1 MTDLPNTTPIID
13 ADNQLHV
20 LNEHSN
26 KLPNAFDLSADTT
39 DSEHMSER
47 KADVIPAVDVD
58 LMGRHLIE
66 ASAGTGKTWTL
77 TGIVLRL
84 LIEARR
90 APEQIIATTFTRAAA
105 AEMRQRIH
113 DRLVDFYQLLQ
124 WVNSLSTDLNNKDAL
139 YPTVLQVMPDT
150 GKPANIDKQSDSVMG
165 TDADTGIEAGAD
177 DINQD
182 LAYEHNSDEQNQKTA
197 ARKCSQAKTARE
209 EWLIDQAKY
218 ARLEGIMQD
227 PINLHLV
234 GYLLDHVYSY
244 PMAEAIRRTALV
256 LTTLDKLF
264 VGTLDSLAQKWLTE
278 YSSETGHQQGM
289 GIIEDSSIEQVTN
302 SIVHDELRQF
312 QSRLYSEQPKLYA
325 LMDQQGRLT
334 AANDHKKYVTRSLN
348 FISAPIDAVVV
359 SDFSF
364 EGYERLISEIIKHSA
379 ELDAFFESDGEYYE
393 VPKGQL
399 QNNRDSWPKIIQA
412 LEDCGPAA
420 YKFISDKNNK
430 TGKLIEAFQK
440 TDDIGKQFYKPKDG
454 ERVNLI
460 FNELPVVRDFK
471 RYVEQSNKL
480 DEYIITVLAN
490 LNRHIVLA
498 VRNRLPVILE
508 ERGETTFSL
517 QMVRLN
523 QALTGRQG
531 EKLARYIRHHY
542 PVALIDES
550 QDINGEQAIM
560 IESIYLPKNKS
571 KLSDSDKQ
579 STTRKANHEFLL
591 LVGDPKQAIYGF
603 RGGDVAN
610 YNYMKAQ
617 FDKSTLWTLDI
628 NRRSNASLID
638 ALNCWFGMPTQTT
651 ADNKLS
657 QLGTGIYY
665 QHIKAAKP
673 ENQLSWSNEPDAH
686 SSTLV
691 TDVLSAQPVSVL
703 HLPYDRDKELEYDEF
718 EITARHIATVL
729 NSGQTLKNTPIKPS
743 DIGVLART
751 KKDLK
756 RVEDELVKLNVP
768 TLTTSDV
775 SIFETIMAEDVAA
788 LLSAMLYPYRHD
800 MINRVLT
807 SHLYGLSIKD
817 IKVMMTDH
825 ESGMTDDHNPNG
837 TNAAAVNSK
846 KSYQDFITYLKEGAQ
861 RWQHFGIL
869 SALHYLLDK
878 NPVQPQGVWQALAA
892 HPEGDRHIMDLRHI
906 MDVLAQYG
914 TDMGE
919 HELLAWFRQHIDAS
933 PNSDWAKQYPLPT
946 ESGVQ
951 LMTIHKSKGLEF
963 PIVYVLGMG
972 DASRKSGTNETYGLY
987 LYNAQQSPSALIN
1000 SVLVNQSTADQSS
1013 ESESLS
1019 SQAIGNQRR
1028 FSPVQGSA
1036 TVDDYYTDIETR
1048 EDFDEMRRLGY
1059 VAFTRAS
1066 EQLYVVLRDPKDT
1079 KGFDFKPV
1087 FYWFDTLKGKSP
1099 TFDLPDR
1106 LKGTIGMIRA
1116 HNVHALY
1123 DNTGANNNDSDSS
1136 DANAVGSMSHVTFA
1150 TNLSNLH
1157 APATEM
1163 IEYMAFS
1170 DVMKTNYFY
1179 GWAKTSFTALARQL
1193 DESTQA
1199 MAVVDERIDD
1209 AIDID
1214 MTDVSAVNISS
1225 THSNEWSE
1233 SVTELS
1239 LKPEDDIR
1247 FAFVK
1252 GANTGTFLHEIFEK
1266 IDFSNKSQWPQVID
1280 RAISSY
1286 QLPLVYSSVE
1296 QQSRV
1301 LQAKNKADS
1310 RPFNPD
1316 SIDATKHEALI
1327 DWIEEVLQVPL
1338 LASNQPLNAIDIE
1351 QRFAELEFNMGLSET
1366 FRAQDINRLFQQYLP
1381 DDVDKHISLVPQTKA
1396 HLYRYLRGEIDLVYE
1411 HAGKYYVVDYKSN
1424 FLGNSLSDY
1433 SENTLKQAMS
1443 KAGYWL
1449 QAAIYQVALHRFLA
1463 IRIDDYTGNEH
1474 KYLGAVEYMFLRGT
1488 YVSNYQSTDILA
1500 DSTEANDS
1508 GSSSNGQHNRYGL
1521 VTWDIPIDFIKAL
1534 DALFGLPN

>member
-1 MTDLPNTTPIID
+1 MTDFTDPTSNIDSSTQPN
-13 ADNQLHV
+13 L
-20 LNEHSN
+20 
-26 KLPNAFDLSADTT
+26 FDEYSDELTLSA
-39 DSEHMSER
+39 MPER

-58 LMGRHLIE
+58 LTGKHLIE

-124 WVNSLSTDLNNKDAL
+124 WVNSLSADTSNKESL
-139 YPTVLQVMPDT
+139 YPNILQVMPEGNKDAKA
-150 GKPANIDKQSDSVMG
+150 GSNSDVDANVE
-165 TDADTGIEAGAD
+165 TGID
-177 DINQD
+177 DLNQD
-182 LAYEHNSDEQNQKTA
+182 LAADKQAAAEQ
-197 ARKCSQAKTARE
+197 RKQAKKDRE
-209 EWLIDQAKY
+209 DWLVNQAKY
-218 ARLEGIMQD
+218 VRLDGIMQD

-289 GIIEDSSIEQVTN
+289 GIIEDSSIEQVTD
-302 SIVHDELRQF
+302 SIIHDELRQF
-312 QSRLYSEQPKLYA
+312 QSRLYYEQPKLYA
-325 LMDQQGRLT
+325 LMDQQGKLT
-334 AANDHKKYVTRSLN
+334 AVGDHKKYVTRSLN
-348 FISAPIDAVVV
+348 FISAPIDEILA

-364 EGYERLISEIIKHSA
+364 DGYERLIHNIIERSD
-379 ELDAFFESDGEYYE
+379 ELDIFFRPEGEYYE

-399 QNNRDSWPKIIQA
+399 FNNRDTWPKIIETLQ
-412 LEDCGPAA
+412 DFGSAA
-420 YKFISDKNNK
+420 YKFVSDKKKK
-430 TGKLIEAFQK
+430 TSKLIEAFQK
-440 TDDIGKQFYKPKDG
+440 TDNIGNQFRVPQDG
-454 ERVNLI
+454 KRINLI
-460 FNELPVVRDFK
+460 FNELQVVRDFK
-471 RYVEQSNKL
+471 RYIEQSKKL

-531 EKLARYIRHHY
+531 DKLARYIRHHY

-560 IESIYLPKNKS
+560 IESIYLPKNKR
-571 KLSDSDKQ
+571 KQSDSDKQ
-579 STTRKANHEFLL
+579 ATTKKANHEFLL

-628 NRRSNASLID
+628 NRRSNAGVIN
-638 ALNCWFGMPTQTT
+638 ALNCWFGMADAAT
-651 ADNKLS
+651 AENKLS
-657 QLGTGIYY
+657 QLGTGIHY

-673 ENQLSWSNEPDAH
+673 EYELSWFNASNSLDDV
-686 SSTLV
+686 LV
-691 TDVLSAQPVSVL
+691 TEVLSAQPVSLL
-703 HLPYDRDKELEYDEF
+703 HLPYDKDKEFDYDEH
-718 EITARHIATVL
+718 EITARHIATLL
-729 NSGQTLKNTPIKPS
+729 NSGQTLKGKPIQPS
-743 DIGVLART
+743 DIGVLARA

-817 IKVMMTDH
+817 IKAMMTDH
-825 ESGMTDDHNPNG
+825 ESGITEGSNTPSAHSNNSNSKDFSTNEATD
-837 TNAAAVNSK
+837 TK

-878 NPVQPQGVWQALAA
+878 SPVQPQGVWQALAA
-892 HPEGDRHIMDLRHI
+892 HPEGDRHIMDLRHV
-906 MDVLAQYG
+906 MDILAQYG
-914 TDMGE
+914 LGMGE
-919 HELLAWFRQHIDAS
+919 YELLAWFRQQIDAA

-963 PIVYVLGMG
+963 PIVYVLGMD
-972 DASRKSGTNETYGLY
+972 DASRKSGNKEDYGLY
-987 LYNAQQSPSALIN
+987 LYNAQQAPSALVQQ
-1000 SVLVNQSTADQSS
+1000 STDNQST
-1013 ESESLS
+1013 
-1019 SQAIGNQRR
+1019 GNQRR
-1028 FSPVQGSA
+1028 FSPLQGSA
-1036 TVDDYYTDIETR
+1036 TVEGYYTDIETQ
-1048 EDFDEMRRLGY
+1048 EGFDELRRLGY

-1066 EQLYVVLRDPKDT
+1066 EQLYVVLKEAYRNNDCDLR
-1079 KGFDFKPV
+1079 PV
-1087 FYWFDTLKGKSP
+1087 CHWFASEDAK
-1099 TFDLPDR
+1099 FELPDR
-1106 LKGTIGMIRA
+1106 LKGTIGMLRG
-1116 HNVHALY
+1116 HKVNEFY
-1123 DNTGANNNDSDSS
+1123 DNSYASNDANSAGINDSLQLAITKS
-1136 DANAVGSMSHVTFA
+1136 NAHKPT
-1150 TNLSNLH
+1150 
-1157 APATEM
+1157 TEA
-1163 IEYMAFS
+1163 IEYAPFAE
-1170 DVMKTNYFY
+1170 VMKTNYFY

-1199 MAVVDERIDD
+1199 MAIVDERIDD

-1214 MTDVSAVNISS
+1214 MTESSVSNISLLNNDES
-1225 THSNEWSE
+1225 SE
-1233 SVTELS
+1233 QNSEFSPKL
-1239 LKPEDDIR
+1239 EDDIR
-1247 FAFVK
+1247 FTFVK
-1252 GANTGTFLHEIFEK
+1252 GANAGTFLHEIFEQ
-1266 IDFSNKSQWPQVID
+1266 IDFTNKAQWHQVID

-1286 QLPLVYSSVE
+1286 QLPLIYSSAE
-1296 QQSRV
+1296 QQSRRSQGKKQRNSDGFD
-1301 LQAKNKADS
+1301 LE
-1310 RPFNPD
+1310 
-1316 SIDATKHEALI
+1316 SIDTTKHEALVN
-1327 DWIEEVLQVPL
+1327 WIEEVLHAPL
-1338 LASNQPLNAIDIE
+1338 LASNQPLIALDKGK
-1351 QRFAELEFNMGLSET
+1351 RFAELEFNMGLSEN
-1366 FRAQDINRLFQQYLP
+1366 FKAQDISQLFQQYLP
-1381 DDVDKHISLVPQTKA
+1381 DEIDKHVTLVPQNKA

-1433 SENTLKQAMS
+1433 NKDTLKKAMS

-1463 IRIDDYTGNEH
+1463 MRISDYTGNED
-1474 KYLGAVEYMFLRGT
+1474 KYLGAVEYVFLRGVYDPNAQAAT
-1488 YVSNYQSTDILA
+1488 MPTSQDRAQSNH
-1500 DSTEANDS
+1500 DSL
-1508 GSSSNGQHNRYGL
+1508 SSNSCYGL
-1521 VTWDIPIDFIKAL
+1521 VTWDIPIDFIKGL
-1534 DALFGLPN
+1534 DALFGLPD

>member
-1 MTDLPNTTPIID
+1 MTDFIEPANTIDSSTQPN
-13 ADNQLHV
+13 L
-20 LNEHSN
+20 
-26 KLPNAFDLSADTT
+26 FDEYSDELTLSAVP
-39 DSEHMSER
+39 ER
-47 KADVIPAVDVD
+47 KNDVIPAVDVD
-58 LMGRHLIE
+58 LTGKHLIE

-124 WVNSLSTDLNNKDAL
+124 WVNSLSADTSNKESL
-139 YPTVLQVMPDT
+139 YPNILQVMPESNKDAQV
-150 GKPANIDKQSDSVMG
+150 GSNSDVDANVE
-165 TDADTGIEAGAD
+165 TGID
-177 DINQD
+177 DLNQD
-182 LAYEHNSDEQNQKTA
+182 LAADKQVA
-197 ARKCSQAKTARE
+197 AEKRQQATKDRE
-209 EWLIDQAKY
+209 DWLVNQAKY
-218 ARLEGIMQD
+218 VRLDGIMQD

-289 GIIEDSSIEQVTN
+289 GIIEDSSIEQVTD

-312 QSRLYSEQPKLYA
+312 QSRLYYEQPKLYA
-325 LMDQQGRLT
+325 LMDQQGKLS
-334 AANDHKKYVTRSLN
+334 AVGDHKKYVTRSLN
-348 FISAPIDAVVV
+348 FISAPIDDIRIEK
-359 SDFSF
+359 SFDFDA
-364 EGYERLISEIIKHSA
+364 YEKLINEFSQLDLADIQPYLNPDYRKSQGFNGRSNLFKQFDAIIEVHQKISQYQLTFNSYLNESENKILTSLQDSRYPDEDGKIKHFNKNKEKEHQTLF
-379 ELDAFFESDGEYYE
+379 ELETISKLMAILDM
-393 VPKGQL
+393 L
-399 QNNRDSWPKIIQA
+399 DSLNQHI
-412 LEDCGPAA
+412 L
-420 YKFISDKNNK
+420 
-430 TGKLIEAFQK
+430 L
-440 TDDIGKQFYKPKDG
+440 
-454 ERVNLI
+454 
-460 FNELPVVRDFK
+460 
-471 RYVEQSNKL
+471 
-480 DEYIITVLAN
+480 VLAN

-531 EKLARYIRHHY
+531 DKLARYIRHHY

-560 IESIYLPKNKS
+560 IESIYLPKNKR
-571 KLSDSDKQ
+571 KQSDNDKQ
-579 STTRKANHEFLL
+579 STTKKANHEFLL

-617 FDKSTLWTLDI
+617 FDKSALWTLDI
-628 NRRSNASLID
+628 NRRSNAGVIN
-638 ALNCWFGMPTQTT
+638 ALNCWFGMANATT
-651 ADNKLS
+651 TENKLS
-657 QLGTGIYY
+657 QLGAGIHY

-673 ENQLSWSNEPDAH
+673 EYELSWFNASDRLDDV
-686 SSTLV
+686 LV
-691 TDVLSAQPVSVL
+691 TEVLSAQPVSLL
-703 HLPYDRDKELEYDEF
+703 HLPYDKDKEFDYDEH
-718 EITARHIATVL
+718 EITARHIATLL
-729 NSGQTLKNTPIKPS
+729 NSGQTLKGKPIQPS
-743 DIGVLART
+743 DIGVLARA

-807 SHLYGLSIKD
+807 SHLYGLSIKN
-817 IKVMMTDH
+817 IKAMMTDH
-825 ESGMTDDHNPNG
+825 ESGITEGSSTTSFHANHSNSKDFSANEATD
-837 TNAAAVNSK
+837 TK

-878 NPVQPQGVWQALAA
+878 SPVQPQGVWQALAA
-892 HPEGDRHIMDLRHI
+892 HPEGDRHIMDLRHV
-906 MDVLAQYG
+906 MDILAQYG
-914 TDMGE
+914 LGMGE
-919 HELLAWFRQHIDAS
+919 HELLAWFRQHIDAAPS
-933 PNSDWAKQYPLPT
+933 SDWAKQYPLPT

-972 DASRKSGTNETYGLY
+972 DASRKSGNKEDYGLY
-987 LYNAQQSPSALIN
+987 LYNAQQAPSALVRQSIEVQQ
-1000 SVLVNQSTADQSS
+1000 SLDSQST
-1013 ESESLS
+1013 
-1019 SQAIGNQRR
+1019 GNQRR
-1028 FSPVQGSA
+1028 FSPLQGSA
-1036 TVDDYYTDIETR
+1036 TDEGYYTDIETQ
-1048 EDFDEMRRLGY
+1048 EGFDEIRRLGY

-1066 EQLYVVLRDPKDT
+1066 EQLYVVLRDPSNKT
-1079 KGFDFKPV
+1079 GFELKPV
-1087 FYWFDTLKGKSP
+1087 FYWFESP
-1099 TFDLPDR
+1099 EAKFELPDR
-1106 LKGTIGMIRA
+1106 LKGIVGMLRG
-1116 HNVHALY
+1116 HKVNEFY
-1123 DNTGANNNDSDSS
+1123 DNNYASN
-1136 DANAVGSMSHVTFA
+1136 DANSAGVNDNVQLVA
-1150 TNLSNLH
+1150 TKSNTH
-1157 APATEM
+1157 KPTTES
-1163 IEYMAFS
+1163 IEYAPFAE
-1170 DVMKTNYFY
+1170 VMKTNYFY

-1199 MAVVDERIDD
+1199 MAIVDERIDD

-1214 MTDVSAVNISS
+1214 MTESTVSDISLLNNDEFREQNS
-1225 THSNEWSE
+1225 
-1233 SVTELS
+1233 ELS
-1239 LKPEDDIR
+1239 LKSEDDIR
-1247 FAFVK
+1247 FTFVK
-1252 GANTGTFLHEIFEK
+1252 GANAGTFLHEIFEK
-1266 IDFSNKSQWPQVID
+1266 IDFNNKSQWSQVID

-1286 QLPLVYSSVE
+1286 QLPLIYSSAE
-1296 QQSRV
+1296 QQSRRSQGRKKGINGV
-1301 LQAKNKADS
+1301 ID
-1310 RPFNPD
+1310 FD
-1316 SIDATKHEALI
+1316 SIDTTKHEALI
-1327 DWIEEVLQVPL
+1327 NWIEEVLHAPL
-1338 LASNQPLNAIDIE
+1338 LSSNQPLITLNKGK
-1351 QRFAELEFNMGLSET
+1351 RFAELEFNMGLSER
-1366 FRAQDINRLFQQYLP
+1366 FRAQDISKLFQQYLP
-1381 DDVDKHISLVPQTKA
+1381 DETDKHVILVPQNKA

-1433 SENTLKQAMS
+1433 NESTLKQAMS

-1463 IRIDDYTGNEH
+1463 MRISDYTGNED
-1474 KYLGAVEYMFLRGT
+1474 KYLGAVEYVFLRGVYDPNAQAST
-1488 YVSNYQSTDILA
+1488 TVSQGA
-1500 DSTEANDS
+1500 DTP
-1508 GSSSNGQHNRYGL
+1508 SSSIKNHGCYGL
-1521 VTWDIPIDFIKAL
+1521 VTWDIPIDFIKGL
-1534 DALFGLPN
+1534 DALFGTPD

>member
-1 MTDLPNTTPIID
+1 MTDLTNPTNIIELST
-13 ADNQLHV
+13 QPHL
-20 LNEHSN
+20 
-26 KLPNAFDLSADTT
+26 FDEYSDEPHP
-39 DSEHMSER
+39 DPMSER
-47 KADVIPAVDVD
+47 QADVIPAVDVD
-58 LMGRHLIE
+58 LAGKHLIE

-124 WVNSLSTDLNNKDAL
+124 WVNSLSADISNKEAL
-139 YPTVLQVMPDT
+139 YPNILQVMPESD
-150 GKPANIDKQSDSVMG
+150 KDKQEGKKSS
-165 TDADTGIEAGAD
+165 TDLNTEIGAD
-177 DINQD
+177 ELNQD
-182 LAYEHNSDEQNQKTA
+182 LASDKQA
-197 ARKCSQAKTARE
+197 AATKRVQAKKDRE
-209 EWLIDQAKY
+209 DWLVAQAKY
-218 ARLEGIMQD
+218 VRLDGIMQD

-244 PMAEAIRRTALV
+244 PMTEAIRRTALV

-264 VGTLDSLAQKWLTE
+264 VGTLDSLAQKWLKE

-289 GIIEDSSIEQVTN
+289 AIIEESSIEQVTD
-302 SIVHDELRQF
+302 SIIHDELRQF
-312 QSRLYSEQPKLYA
+312 QSRLHHEQPKLYA
-325 LMDQQGRLT
+325 LMDQQGKLT
-334 AANDHKKYVTRSLN
+334 AVSDHKKYVTRSLN
-348 FISAPIDAVVV
+348 FISAPIDEIVVN
-359 SDFSF
+359 DFSF
-364 EGYERLISEIIKHSA
+364 EGYERLINTIIERSD
-379 ELDAFFESDGEYYE
+379 ELDIFFKPDGEYYD

-412 LEDCGPAA
+412 LKDFGPVA
-420 YKFISDKNNK
+420 YKFISDAKTY
-430 TGKLIEAFQK
+430 TGKLIQAFQK
-440 TDDIGKQFYKPKDG
+440 TDDVGKQFYKPKDG

-460 FNELPVVRDFK
+460 FNELQVVRDFK
-471 RYVEQSNKL
+471 RYIEESKKL
-480 DEYIITVLAN
+480 DEYIVTVLAN

-498 VRNRLPVILE
+498 VRDRLPIILE

-550 QDINGEQAIM
+550 QDINGAQAIM
-560 IESIYLPKNKS
+560 IESIYLPKKKGKVADN
-571 KLSDSDKQ
+571 DKQ
-579 STTRKANHEFLL
+579 SATKKASHEFLL

-628 NRRSNASLID
+628 NRRSNAGVIN
-638 ALNCWFGMPTQTT
+638 ALNCWFGMADVTT
-651 ADNKLS
+651 GENELA
-657 QLGTGIYY
+657 QLGAGIYY

-673 ENQLSWSNEPDAH
+673 ENQLSWFNEPDAH
-686 SSTLV
+686 STTLV
-691 TDVLSAQPVSVL
+691 TEVLSAQPVSVL
-703 HLPYDRDKELEYDEF
+703 HLPYDKNKELEYDEH
-718 EITARHIATVL
+718 EITARHIATLL
-729 NSGQTLKNTPIKPS
+729 NSGQTLKGKPIQPS

-807 SHLYGLSIKD
+807 SHLYGLSIKN
-817 IKVMMTDH
+817 IKAMMTDH
-825 ESGMTDDHNPNG
+825 ESGITEGSSTPSAHSNNFNSKDPSVNEATDN
-837 TNAAAVNSK
+837 K

-878 NPVQPQGVWQALAA
+878 NPIQPQGVWQALAA
-892 HPEGDRHIMDLRHI
+892 RPEGDRHIMDLRHV
-906 MDVLAQYG
+906 MDILAQYG
-914 TDMGE
+914 LGMGE
-919 HELLAWFRQHIDAS
+919 HELLAWFRQNIDAA

-972 DASRKSGTNETYGLY
+972 DASRKSGNKEDYGLY
-987 LYNAQQSPSALIN
+987 LYNAEQAPSAL
-1000 SVLVNQSTADQSS
+1000 VRQSIDS
-1013 ESESLS
+1013 EST
-1019 SQAIGNQRR
+1019 GNQRR
-1028 FSPVQGSA
+1028 FSPIQGSA
-1036 TVDDYYTDIETR
+1036 TTEDYYTNIETQ
-1048 EDFDEMRRLGY
+1048 EDFDELRRLGY

-1066 EQLYVVLRDPKDT
+1066 EQLYVVLRDPNNKT
-1079 KGFDFKPV
+1079 GFELKPV
-1087 FYWFDTLKGKSP
+1087 FYWFESP
-1099 TFDLPDR
+1099 EAKFELPDR
-1106 LKGTIGMIRA
+1106 LKGTIGMLRG
-1116 HNVHALY
+1116 HKVNEFY
-1123 DNTGANNNDSDSS
+1123 DNNYVSNAAKSAGVNDNVQLAATEL
-1136 DANAVGSMSHVTFA
+1136 DAHK
-1150 TNLSNLH
+1150 
-1157 APATEM
+1157 PATET
-1163 IEYMAFS
+1163 IEYAPFAE
-1170 DVMKTNYFY
+1170 VMKTNYFY

-1199 MAVVDERIDD
+1199 MSIADERMDD

-1214 MTDVSAVNISS
+1214 MADTSVSVEPLLSS
-1225 THSNEWSE
+1225 NAF
-1233 SVTELS
+1233 
-1239 LKPEDDIR
+1239 LKEVDGLNLKSEDDIR
-1247 FAFVK
+1247 FTFVK
-1252 GANTGTFLHEIFEK
+1252 GANAGTFLHEIFEK
-1266 IDFSNKSQWPQVID
+1266 IDFSNKAQWSQVID
-1280 RAISSY
+1280 RAINSY
-1286 QLPLVYSSVE
+1286 QLPLVYSSAE
-1296 QQSRV
+1296 QQSRRS
-1301 LQAKNKADS
+1301 QAKKQEQGDDGS
-1310 RPFNPD
+1310 FNTGSLD
-1316 SIDATKHEALI
+1316 LASIDATKHEALI
-1327 DWIEEVLQVPL
+1327 NWIEEVLHAPL
-1338 LASNQPLNAIDIE
+1338 LASNQPLNSLNAG
-1351 QRFAELEFNMGLSET
+1351 QRFSELEFNMGLSEK
-1366 FRAQDINRLFQQYLP
+1366 FKVQDITKLFQQYLP
-1381 DDVDKHISLVPQTKA
+1381 NEMDKHVTLIPQNKA

-1433 SENTLKQAMS
+1433 NEDTLKQAMS

-1449 QAAIYQVALHRFLA
+1449 QAAIYQVALHRFLSM
-1463 IRIDDYTGNEH
+1463 RIHDYAGNED
-1474 KYLGAVEYMFLRGT
+1474 KYLGAVEYVFLRGV
-1488 YVSNYQSTDILA
+1488 YDPNSQAA
-1500 DSTEANDS
+1500 DDLSPDVKEADNSHSMHND
-1508 GSSSNGQHNRYGL
+1508 RYGL
-1521 VTWDIPIDFIKAL
+1521 VTWDIPIDFIKGL
-1534 DALFGLPN
+1534 DALFGMPD

>member
-1 MTDLPNTTPIID
+1 MTDLSDPTNTI
-13 ADNQLHV
+13 
-20 LNEHSN
+20 
-26 KLPNAFDLSADTT
+26 DLSTQPNLFDEYSDALP
-39 DSEHMSER
+39 SSAVSER
-47 KADVIPAVDVD
+47 ENDVIPAVDVD
-58 LMGRHLIE
+58 LTGKHLIE

-124 WVNSLSTDLNNKDAL
+124 WVNSLNADTGNKESL
-139 YPTVLQVMPDT
+139 YPNILQVMPEGNKDAQA
-150 GKPANIDKQSDSVMG
+150 GNDSDVDANIE
-165 TDADTGIEAGAD
+165 TGINEL
-177 DINQD
+177 NQD
-182 LAYEHNSDEQNQKTA
+182 LAADKQA
-197 ARKCSQAKTARE
+197 AAEKRKQAKKDRE
-209 EWLIDQAKY
+209 DWLVNQAKY
-218 ARLEGIMQD
+218 VRLDGIMQD

-289 GIIEDSSIEQVTN
+289 GIIEDSSIEQVTD
-302 SIVHDELRQF
+302 SIIHDELRQF
-312 QSRLYSEQPKLYA
+312 QSRLYYEQPKLYA
-325 LMDQQGRLT
+325 LMDQQGKLS
-334 AANDHKKYVTRSLN
+334 AVGDHKKYVTRSLN
-348 FISAPIDAVVV
+348 FISAPIDEVVA

-364 EGYERLISEIIKHSA
+364 DGYERLIHTIIERSD
-379 ELDAFFESDGEYYE
+379 ELDIFFHPDGEYYE
-393 VPKGQL
+393 VLKSQL
-399 QNNRDSWPKIIQA
+399 QNNRSYWPKITQA
-412 LEDCGPAA
+412 LEDFGLAA
-420 YKFISDKNNK
+420 YHYLCK
-430 TGKLIEAFQK
+430 GKYTERLVQAFQK
-440 TDDIGKQFYKPKDG
+440 TDNIGSQFYKKKDG

-460 FNELPVVRDFK
+460 FNELQVVCDFK
-471 RYVEQSNKL
+471 RYIEQSKKL
-480 DEYIITVLAN
+480 DEYIVTVLAN

-531 EKLARYIRHHY
+531 DKLARYIRHHY

-560 IESIYLPKNKS
+560 IESIYLPKNKR
-571 KLSDSDKQ
+571 KQSDSDKQ
-579 STTRKANHEFLL
+579 STTKKANHEFLL

-628 NRRSNASLID
+628 NRRSNAGVIN
-638 ALNCWFGMPTQTT
+638 ALNYWFGMADATT
-651 ADNKLS
+651 AENKLS
-657 QLGTGIYY
+657 QLGTGIHY

-673 ENQLSWSNEPDAH
+673 EYELSWFNALDRLDDV
-686 SSTLV
+686 LV
-691 TDVLSAQPVSVL
+691 TEVLSAQPVSLL
-703 HLPYDRDKELEYDEF
+703 HLPYDKDKEFDYDEH
-718 EITARHIATVL
+718 EITARHIATLL
-729 NSGQTLKNTPIKPS
+729 NSGQTLKGKPIQPS
-743 DIGVLART
+743 DIGVLARA

-807 SHLYGLSIKD
+807 SHLYGLSIKN
-817 IKVMMTDH
+817 IKAMMTDH
-825 ESGMTDDHNPNG
+825 ESGITEGSSKPSAHANSSNLKDFSTNEATD
-837 TNAAAVNSK
+837 TK

-878 NPVQPQGVWQALAA
+878 SPVQPQGVWQALAA
-892 HPEGDRHIMDLRHI
+892 HPEGDRHIMDLRHV
-906 MDVLAQYG
+906 MDILAQYG
-914 TDMGE
+914 LGMGE
-919 HELLAWFRQHIDAS
+919 YELLAWFRQQIDKA

-972 DASRKSGTNETYGLY
+972 DASRKSGNKEDYGLY
-987 LYNAQQSPSALIN
+987 LYNAQQAPSALVRQPID
-1000 SVLVNQSTADQSS
+1000 SQST
-1013 ESESLS
+1013 
-1019 SQAIGNQRR
+1019 GNQRR
-1028 FSPVQGSA
+1028 FSPLQGSA
-1036 TVDDYYTDIETR
+1036 TVEDYYTDIETQ
-1048 EDFDEMRRLGY
+1048 EGFDEIRRLGY

-1066 EQLYVVLRDPKDT
+1066 EQLYVVLRDPSNKT
-1079 KGFDFKPV
+1079 GFELKPV
-1087 FYWFDTLKGKSP
+1087 FYWFESSEAK
-1099 TFDLPDR
+1099 FELPDR
-1106 LKGTIGMIRA
+1106 LKGIVGMLRG
-1116 HNVHALY
+1116 HKVNEFY
-1123 DNTGANNNDSDSS
+1123 DNNYASNGASSAGINDKVHMAATKS
-1136 DANAVGSMSHVTFA
+1136 NAHKPT
-1150 TNLSNLH
+1150 
-1157 APATEM
+1157 TEA
-1163 IEYMAFS
+1163 IEYAPFAE
-1170 DVMKTNYFY
+1170 VMKTNYFY

-1199 MAVVDERIDD
+1199 MAIVDERIDD

-1214 MTDVSAVNISS
+1214 MTESSVSDLSS
-1225 THSNEWSE
+1225 LNSKE
-1233 SVTELS
+1233 SLEQDSELS
-1239 LKPEDDIR
+1239 LKSEEDIR
-1247 FAFVK
+1247 FTFVK
-1252 GANTGTFLHEIFEK
+1252 GANAGTFLHEIFEQ
-1266 IDFSNKSQWPQVID
+1266 IDFTNKAQWHQIID
-1280 RAISSY
+1280 RAINSY
-1286 QLPLVYSSVE
+1286 QLPLIYSSAE
-1296 QQSRV
+1296 QQSRRSQGRKKGINGV
-1301 LQAKNKADS
+1301 ID
-1310 RPFNPD
+1310 FD
-1316 SIDATKHEALI
+1316 SIDTTKHEALI
-1327 DWIEEVLQVPL
+1327 NWIEEVLHAPL
-1338 LASNQPLNAIDIE
+1338 LASNQPLIALDKGK
-1351 QRFAELEFNMGLSET
+1351 RFAELEFNMGLSEN
-1366 FRAQDINRLFQQYLP
+1366 FKAQDISQLFQRYLP
-1381 DDVDKHISLVPQTKA
+1381 DETDKHVTLVPQNKA

-1433 SENTLKQAMS
+1433 NEDTIKKAMS

-1463 IRIDDYTGNEH
+1463 MRISDYTGNED
-1474 KYLGAVEYMFLRGT
+1474 KYLGAVEYVFLRGVYDPNAQAAT
-1488 YVSNYQSTDILA
+1488 MPTSQDKVQSKQ
-1500 DSTEANDS
+1500 DSLSDKS
-1508 GSSSNGQHNRYGL
+1508 CYGL
-1521 VTWDIPIDFIKAL
+1521 VTWDIPIAFIKGL
-1534 DALFGLPN
+1534 DALFGLPD

>member
-1 MTDLPNTTPIID
+1 MTDLTDPTNIIELSTQPHLFDEYSD
-13 ADNQLHV
+13 AP
-20 LNEHSN
+20 HSD
-26 KLPNAFDLSADTT
+26 P
-39 DSEHMSER
+39 MSER

-58 LMGRHLIE
+58 LTGKHLIE

-124 WVNSLSTDLNNKDAL
+124 WVNGLSADTSNKEALYPNVLQMMPESDKDKQEGKKSSTDLN
-139 YPTVLQVMPDT
+139 TE
-150 GKPANIDKQSDSVMG
+150 I
-165 TDADTGIEAGAD
+165 GAD
-177 DINQD
+177 ELNQD
-182 LAYEHNSDEQNQKTA
+182 LATDKQA
-197 ARKCSQAKTARE
+197 AATKRVQAKKDRE
-209 EWLIDQAKY
+209 DWLVAQAKY
-218 ARLEGIMQD
+218 VRLDGIMQD

-244 PMAEAIRRTALV
+244 PMTEAIRRTALV

-264 VGTLDSLAQKWLTE
+264 VGTLDSLAQKWLKE

-289 GIIEDSSIEQVTN
+289 AIIEESSIEQVTD
-302 SIVHDELRQF
+302 SIIHDELRQF
-312 QSRLYSEQPKLYA
+312 QSRLYHEQPKLYA
-325 LMDQQGRLT
+325 LMDQQGKLT
-334 AANDHKKYVTRSLN
+334 AVSDHKKYVTRSLN
-348 FISAPIDAVVV
+348 FISAPIDEIVVN
-359 SDFSF
+359 DFSF
-364 EGYERLISEIIKHSA
+364 EGYERLINTIIGRSD
-379 ELDAFFESDGEYYE
+379 ELDIFFKPDGEYYD

-412 LEDCGPAA
+412 LKDFGPAA
-420 YKFISDKNNK
+420 YKFISDAKTY
-430 TGKLIEAFQK
+430 TGKLIQAFQK
-440 TDDIGKQFYKPKDG
+440 TDDVGKQFYKPKDG

-460 FNELPVVRDFK
+460 FNELQVVRDFK
-471 RYVEQSNKL
+471 RYIEESKKL
-480 DEYIITVLAN
+480 DEYIVTVLAN

-498 VRNRLPVILE
+498 VRDRLPIILE

-550 QDINGEQAIM
+550 QDINGAQAIM
-560 IESIYLPKNKS
+560 IESIYLPKKKGKVADN
-571 KLSDSDKQ
+571 DKQ
-579 STTRKANHEFLL
+579 SATKKASHEFLL

-628 NRRSNASLID
+628 NRRSNAGVIN
-638 ALNCWFGMPTQTT
+638 ALNCWFGMADVTT
-651 ADNKLS
+651 AENKLA
-657 QLGTGIYY
+657 QLGAGIYY

-673 ENQLSWSNEPDAH
+673 ENQLSWFNEPDAH
-686 SSTLV
+686 STTLV
-691 TDVLSAQPVSVL
+691 NEVLSAQPVSVL
-703 HLPYDRDKELEYDEF
+703 HLPYDKDKELEYDEH
-718 EITARHIATVL
+718 EITARHIATL
-729 NSGQTLKNTPIKPS
+729 LSSSQTLKGKPIQPS

-756 RVEDELVKLNVP
+756 QVEDELVKLNVP

-807 SHLYGLSIKD
+807 SHLYGLSIKN
-817 IKVMMTDH
+817 IKAMMTDH
-825 ESGMTDDHNPNG
+825 ESGVTDSSSTTSAHSHNSNSKD
-837 TNAAAVNSK
+837 TSVNEATDNK

-861 RWQHFGIL
+861 RWQYFGIL

-878 NPVQPQGVWQALAA
+878 NPIQPQGVWQALAA
-892 HPEGDRHIMDLRHI
+892 HPEGDRHIMDLRHV
-906 MDVLAQYG
+906 MDILAQYG
-914 TDMGE
+914 LGMGE
-919 HELLAWFRQHIDAS
+919 HELLAWFRQNIDAA

-972 DASRKSGTNETYGLY
+972 DASRKSGTNEKYGLY
-987 LYNAQQSPSALIN
+987 LYNADQAPSALVQQ
-1000 SVLVNQSTADQSS
+1000 SLDSQST
-1013 ESESLS
+1013 
-1019 SQAIGNQRR
+1019 GNQRR
-1028 FSPVQGSA
+1028 FSSLKGSA
-1036 TVDDYYTDIETR
+1036 TTEDYYTNIETR
-1048 EDFDEMRRLGY
+1048 EDFDELRRLGY

-1066 EQLYVVLRDPKDT
+1066 EQLYVVLRDPNNKT
-1079 KGFDFKPV
+1079 GFELKPV
-1087 FYWFDTLKGKSP
+1087 FYWFESP
-1099 TFDLPDR
+1099 EPKFELPDR
-1106 LKGTIGMIRA
+1106 LKGTIGMLRG
-1116 HNVHALY
+1116 HKVNEFY
-1123 DNTGANNNDSDSS
+1123 DNNYVSNAAKSAGVNDNVQLAATKL
-1136 DANAVGSMSHVTFA
+1136 DAHK
-1150 TNLSNLH
+1150 
-1157 APATEM
+1157 PATET
-1163 IEYMAFS
+1163 IEYAPFAE
-1170 DVMKTNYFY
+1170 VMKTNYFY

-1199 MAVVDERIDD
+1199 MAIVDERIDD

-1214 MTDVSAVNISS
+1214 MTESSVSDL
-1225 THSNEWSE
+1225 HSLNSKE
-1233 SVTELS
+1233 SLEQDSELS
-1239 LKPEDDIR
+1239 LKSEDDIR
-1247 FAFVK
+1247 FTFVK
-1252 GANTGTFLHEIFEK
+1252 GANAGTFLHEIFEK
-1266 IDFSNKSQWPQVID
+1266 IDFSNKAQWSQVID

-1286 QLPLVYSSVE
+1286 QLPLAYSSAE
-1296 QQSRV
+1296 QQSRRS
-1301 LQAKNKADS
+1301 QAKKQEQGDDGS
-1310 RPFNPD
+1310 FNTSSLD
-1316 SIDATKHEALI
+1316 LASIDATKHKALI
-1327 DWIEEVLQVPL
+1327 SWIEEVLHAPL
-1338 LASNQPLNAIDIE
+1338 LASNQALNSLNKG
-1351 QRFAELEFNMGLSET
+1351 QRFSELEFNMGLSEN
-1366 FRAQDINRLFQQYLP
+1366 FKAQDISKLFQQYLP
-1381 DDVDKHISLVPQTKA
+1381 NEVDKHVTLIPQNKA

-1433 SENTLKQAMS
+1433 NEDTLKQAMS

-1449 QAAIYQVALHRFLA
+1449 QAAIYQVALHRFLSM
-1463 IRIDDYTGNEH
+1463 RIPDYAGNED
-1474 KYLGAVEYMFLRGT
+1474 KYLGAVEYVFLRGV
-1488 YVSNYQSTDILA
+1488 YDPNSQIA
-1500 DSTEANDS
+1500 DDLSQDVKEADDSHSMHND
-1508 GSSSNGQHNRYGL
+1508 RYGL
-1521 VTWDIPIDFIKAL
+1521 VTWDIPIEFIKAL
-1534 DALFGLPN
+1534 DALFGMPN

>member
-1 MTDLPNTTPIID
+1 MTDFTDPINTIDSSTQPNLFDEYSDELP
-13 ADNQLHV
+13 
-20 LNEHSN
+20 S
-26 KLPNAFDLSADTT
+26 SAV
-39 DSEHMSER
+39 SER

-58 LMGRHLIE
+58 LTGKHLIE

-124 WVNSLSTDLNNKDAL
+124 WVNSLSADTGNKERL
-139 YPTVLQVMPDT
+139 YPNILQVMPEGNKD
-150 GKPANIDKQSDSVMG
+150 AQADNNSI
-165 TDADTGIEAGAD
+165 TDANVETGIDEL
-177 DINQD
+177 NQD
-182 LAYEHNSDEQNQKTA
+182 LAADKQVAAEQ
-197 ARKCSQAKTARE
+197 RKQAKKDRE
-209 EWLIDQAKY
+209 NWLVNQAKY
-218 ARLEGIMQD
+218 VRLDGIMQD

-289 GIIEDSSIEQVTN
+289 GIIEDSSIEQVTD

-312 QSRLYSEQPKLYA
+312 QSRLYYEQPKLYA
-325 LMDQQGRLT
+325 LMDQQGKLS
-334 AANDHKKYVTRSLN
+334 AVGDHKKYVTRSLN
-348 FISAPIDAVVV
+348 FISAPIDEIRIEKGF
-359 SDFSF
+359 DFDA
-364 EGYERLISEIIKHSA
+364 YEKLINEFSQLDLADIQPYLNPDYRKSQGFNGRSNLFKQFDAIIEVHQKISEYQLTFNSYLNESENKIVTSLQDSRYPDEDGKIKNFNKNKEKEHQTLF
-379 ELDAFFESDGEYYE
+379 ELETISKLMAILDM
-393 VPKGQL
+393 L
-399 QNNRDSWPKIIQA
+399 DSLNQHI
-412 LEDCGPAA
+412 L
-420 YKFISDKNNK
+420 
-430 TGKLIEAFQK
+430 L
-440 TDDIGKQFYKPKDG
+440 
-454 ERVNLI
+454 
-460 FNELPVVRDFK
+460 
-471 RYVEQSNKL
+471 
-480 DEYIITVLAN
+480 VLAN
-490 LNRHIVLA
+490 LNRHIMLA
-498 VRNRLPVILE
+498 VRSRLPVILE

-517 QMVRLN
+517 QMLRLN

-531 EKLARYIRHHY
+531 DKLARYIRHHY

-560 IESIYLPKNKS
+560 IESIYLPKNKR
-571 KLSDSDKQ
+571 KQSDSDKQ
-579 STTRKANHEFLL
+579 STTKKANHEFLL

-628 NRRSNASLID
+628 NRRSNAGVIN
-638 ALNCWFGMPTQTT
+638 ALNCWFGM
-651 ADNKLS
+651 ADVITGENKLA
-657 QLGTGIYY
+657 QLGAGIYY

-673 ENQLSWSNEPDAH
+673 EYELSWFNEPDAH
-686 SSTLV
+686 STTLV
-691 TDVLSAQPVSVL
+691 NEVLSAQPVSVL
-703 HLPYDRDKELEYDEF
+703 HLPYDKDKELEYDEH
-718 EITARHIATVL
+718 EITARHIATL
-729 NSGQTLKNTPIKPS
+729 LSSGQTLKGKPIQPN

-807 SHLYGLSIKD
+807 SHLYGLSIKN
-817 IKVMMTDH
+817 IKAMMTDH
-825 ESGMTDDHNPNG
+825 ESGITEGSSTTSSHSNDSNSKDISVNEATDN
-837 TNAAAVNSK
+837 K

-878 NPVQPQGVWQALAA
+878 NPIQPQGVWQALAA
-892 HPEGDRHIMDLRHI
+892 HPEGDRHIMDLRHV
-906 MDVLAQYG
+906 MDILAQYG
-914 TDMGE
+914 LGMGE
-919 HELLAWFRQHIDAS
+919 HELLAWFRQNIDAA

-972 DASRKSGTNETYGLY
+972 DASRKSGTNEKYGLY
-987 LYNAQQSPSALIN
+987 LYNADQAP
-1000 SVLVNQSTADQSS
+1000 SVLVQQSLDSQST
-1013 ESESLS
+1013 
-1019 SQAIGNQRR
+1019 GNQRR
-1028 FSPVQGSA
+1028 FSPIQGSA
-1036 TVDDYYTDIETR
+1036 TTEDYYTDIETR

-1066 EQLYVVLRDPKDT
+1066 EQLYVVLRDPNDT
-1079 KGFDFKPV
+1079 RDMKRKPV
-1087 FYWFDTLKGKSP
+1087 FYWFESP
-1099 TFDLPDR
+1099 EAKFELPDR
-1106 LKGTIGMIRA
+1106 LKGTIGMLRGHKVNEFYDKNYA
-1116 HNVHALY
+1116 SNDAKSAGVNDNVQLA
-1123 DNTGANNNDSDSS
+1123 
-1136 DANAVGSMSHVTFA
+1136 A
-1150 TNLSNLH
+1150 TKLDVHKL
-1157 APATEM
+1157 ATET
-1163 IEYMAFS
+1163 IEYAPFAE
-1170 DVMKTNYFY
+1170 VMKTNYFY

-1199 MAVVDERIDD
+1199 MAIVDERIDD

-1214 MTDVSAVNISS
+1214 MAETSVSIEPLLNSDASLEKVNGL
-1225 THSNEWSE
+1225 N
-1233 SVTELS
+1233 
-1239 LKPEDDIR
+1239 LKSEDDIR
-1247 FAFVK
+1247 FTFVK
-1252 GANTGTFLHEIFEK
+1252 GANAGTFLHEIFEK
-1266 IDFSNKSQWPQVID
+1266 IDFSNKAQWSQVID

-1286 QLPLVYSSVE
+1286 QLPLAYSSAE
-1296 QQSRV
+1296 QQGRRS
-1301 LQAKNKADS
+1301 QAKKQEQGDDGS
-1310 RPFNPD
+1310 FNTSSLD
-1316 SIDATKHEALI
+1316 LASIDATKHEALI
-1327 DWIEEVLQVPL
+1327 NWIKEVLHAPL
-1338 LASNQPLNAIDIE
+1338 LASNQPLFSLNAG
-1351 QRFAELEFNMGLSET
+1351 QRFSELEFNMGLSEN
-1366 FRAQDINRLFQQYLP
+1366 FKAQDISKLFQQYLP
-1381 DDVDKHISLVPQTKA
+1381 NEMDKHVTLIPQNKA

-1424 FLGNSLSDY
+1424 FIGNSLSDY
-1433 SENTLKQAMS
+1433 NKDTLKQAMS

-1449 QAAIYQVALHRFLA
+1449 QAAIYQVALHRFLSM
-1463 IRIDDYTGNEH
+1463 RIHDYAGNED
-1474 KYLGAVEYMFLRGT
+1474 KYLGAVEYVFLRGV
-1488 YVSNYQSTDILA
+1488 YDPNSQIA
-1500 DSTEANDS
+1500 DDLSQDVKEADNSHSMHND
-1508 GSSSNGQHNRYGL
+1508 RYGL
-1521 VTWDIPIDFIKAL
+1521 VTWDIPIDFIKGL
-1534 DALFGLPN
+1534 DALFGMPD

>member
-1 MTDLPNTTPIID
+1 MTDFTDPTSTI
-13 ADNQLHV
+13 
-20 LNEHSN
+20 
-26 KLPNAFDLSADTT
+26 DLSTQPNLFDEYSDELPSSAVP
-39 DSEHMSER
+39 ER

-58 LMGRHLIE
+58 LIGKHLIE

-124 WVNSLSTDLNNKDAL
+124 WVNSLSADSSNKESL
-139 YPTVLQVMPDT
+139 YPNILQVMPEGNKDAQA
-150 GKPANIDKQSDSVMG
+150 GSNSDVDANVETDIDVL
-165 TDADTGIEAGAD
+165 
-177 DINQD
+177 NQD
-182 LAYEHNSDEQNQKTA
+182 LAADKQAAAEQ
-197 ARKCSQAKTARE
+197 RKQAKKDRE
-209 EWLIDQAKY
+209 DWLVNQAKY
-218 ARLEGIMQD
+218 VRLDGIMQD

-289 GIIEDSSIEQVTN
+289 GIIEDSSIEQVTD
-302 SIVHDELRQF
+302 SIIHDELRQF
-312 QSRLYSEQPKLYA
+312 QSRLYYEQPKLYA
-325 LMDQQGRLT
+325 LMDQQGKLT
-334 AANDHKKYVTRSLN
+334 AVGDHKKYVTRSLN
-348 FISAPIDAVVV
+348 FISAPIDEIRHEK
-359 SDFSF
+359 SFDFDT
-364 EGYERLISEIIKHSA
+364 Y
-379 ELDAFFESDGEYYE
+379 D
-393 VPKGQL
+393 
-399 QNNRDSWPKIIQA
+399 
-412 LEDCGPAA
+412 
-420 YKFISDKNNK
+420 
-430 TGKLIEAFQK
+430 KLINEFSQLDLA
-440 TDDIGKQFYKPKDG
+440 DIQPYLNPDYRKSQGFNGRSNLFKQFAAIIEVHQKISQYQ
-454 ERVNLI
+454 LS
-460 FNELPVVRDFK
+460 FNSYLNESENKILTSLQDARYPDENGKIKNFNKNKEKEHQTLFEL
-471 RYVEQSNKL
+471 ETISKL
-480 DEYIITVLAN
+480 MAILDMLDSLNQHILLVLAN

-531 EKLARYIRHHY
+531 DKLARYIRHHY

-560 IESIYLPKNKS
+560 IESIYLPKNKR
-571 KLSDSDKQ
+571 KQSDSDKQ
-579 STTRKANHEFLL
+579 STTKKANHEFLL

-610 YNYMKAQ
+610 YNYMKSQ
-617 FDKSTLWTLDI
+617 FDKSALWTLDI
-628 NRRSNASLID
+628 NRRSNAGVIN
-638 ALNCWFGMPTQTT
+638 ALNCWFGMANATT

-657 QLGTGIYY
+657 QLGIGIHY

-673 ENQLSWSNEPDAH
+673 EYELSWFNESD
-686 SSTLV
+686 SLDDVLV
-691 TDVLSAQPVSVL
+691 TEVLSAQPVSLL
-703 HLPYDRDKELEYDEF
+703 HLPYDKDKEFDYDEH
-718 EITARHIATVL
+718 EITARHIATLL
-729 NSGQTLKNTPIKPS
+729 NSGQTLKGKPIQPS
-743 DIGVLART
+743 DIGVLARA

-807 SHLYGLSIKD
+807 SHLYGLSIKN
-817 IKVMMTDH
+817 IKSMMTDH
-825 ESGMTDDHNPNG
+825 ESGITEGSSTTSFHSQNSNSKDFSANEATD
-837 TNAAAVNSK
+837 TK

-878 NPVQPQGVWQALAA
+878 SPVQPQGVWQALAA
-892 HPEGDRHIMDLRHI
+892 HPEGDRHIMDLRHV
-906 MDVLAQYG
+906 MDILAQYG
-914 TDMGE
+914 LGMGE
-919 HELLAWFRQHIDAS
+919 YELLAWFRQHIDAA

-972 DASRKSGTNETYGLY
+972 DASRKSGNKEDYGLY
-987 LYNAQQSPSALIN
+987 LYNAQQAPSALVQQ
-1000 SVLVNQSTADQSS
+1000 SLDSQST
-1013 ESESLS
+1013 
-1019 SQAIGNQRR
+1019 GNQRR
-1028 FSPVQGSA
+1028 FSPLQGSA
-1036 TVDDYYTDIETR
+1036 TVEDYYTDIETQ
-1048 EDFDEMRRLGY
+1048 EGFDEIRRLGY

-1066 EQLYVVLRDPKDT
+1066 EQLYVVLRDPSNKT
-1079 KGFDFKPV
+1079 GFELKPV
-1087 FYWFDTLKGKSP
+1087 FYWFESP
-1099 TFDLPDR
+1099 EAKFELPDR
-1106 LKGTIGMIRA
+1106 LKGIVDMLRGYKV
-1116 HNVHALY
+1116 NEFY
-1123 DNTGANNNDSDSS
+1123 DNNYAKSAGVNDSAQLAATKSS
-1136 DANAVGSMSHVTFA
+1136 AHKPT
-1150 TNLSNLH
+1150 
-1157 APATEM
+1157 TEA
-1163 IEYMAFS
+1163 IEYAPFAE
-1170 DVMKTNYFY
+1170 VMKTNYFY

-1199 MAVVDERIDD
+1199 MAIVDERIDD

-1214 MTDVSAVNISS
+1214 MTESS
-1225 THSNEWSE
+1225 VLDLSSLNSKE
-1233 SVTELS
+1233 SLEQDSELS
-1239 LKPEDDIR
+1239 LKSEEDIR
-1247 FAFVK
+1247 FTFVK
-1252 GANTGTFLHEIFEK
+1252 GANAGTFLHEIFEQ
-1266 IDFSNKSQWPQVID
+1266 IDFTNKAQWPQVID

-1286 QLPLVYSSVE
+1286 QLPLTYSSAE
-1296 QQSRV
+1296 QQSRR
-1301 LQAKNKADS
+1301 LQGNKQRNSDG
-1310 RPFNPD
+1310 FD
-1316 SIDATKHEALI
+1316 LESIDTTKHEALI
-1327 DWIEEVLQVPL
+1327 NWIEEVLHAPL
-1338 LASNQPLNAIDIE
+1338 LSSNQSLISLDKDK
-1351 QRFAELEFNMGLSET
+1351 RFAELEFNMGLSEN
-1366 FRAQDINRLFQQYLP
+1366 FKAQDISRLFQQYLP
-1381 DDVDKHISLVPQTKA
+1381 DEIDKHVTLVPQNKA

-1433 SENTLKQAMS
+1433 NEDTLKQAMS

-1449 QAAIYQVALHRFLA
+1449 QAAIYQVALHRFLSM
-1463 IRIDDYTGNEH
+1463 RIPDYAGNED
-1474 KYLGAVEYMFLRGT
+1474 KYLGAVEYVFLRGV
-1488 YVSNYQSTDILA
+1488 YDPNSQIA
-1500 DSTEANDS
+1500 DDLSQDVKEADNSHSMHND
-1508 GSSSNGQHNRYGL
+1508 RYGL
-1521 VTWDIPIDFIKAL
+1521 VTWDIPIEFIKAL
-1534 DALFGLPN
+1534 DALFGMPN

>member
-1 MTDLPNTTPIID
+1 MTDLTDPTNIIELSTQPHLFD
-13 ADNQLHV
+13 
-20 LNEHSN
+20 EHSDA
-26 KLPNAFDLSADTT
+26 PHSDP
-39 DSEHMSER
+39 MSKR

-58 LMGRHLIE
+58 LTGKHLIE

-124 WVNSLSTDLNNKDAL
+124 WVNSLSADTSNKEAL
-139 YPTVLQVMPDT
+139 YPNVLQVMPESD
-150 GKPANIDKQSDSVMG
+150 KDKQEGKQSS
-165 TDADTGIEAGAD
+165 TDLNTEIGAD
-177 DINQD
+177 ELNQD
-182 LAYEHNSDEQNQKTA
+182 LASDKQA
-197 ARKCSQAKTARE
+197 AATKRVQAKKDRE
-209 EWLIDQAKY
+209 DWLVAQAKY
-218 ARLEGIMQD
+218 VRLDGIMQD

-244 PMAEAIRRTALV
+244 PMTEAIRRTALV

-264 VGTLDSLAQKWLTE
+264 VGTLDSLAQKWLKE
-278 YSSETGHQQGM
+278 YSSETDHQQGM
-289 GIIEDSSIEQVTN
+289 AIIEESSIEQVTD
-302 SIVHDELRQF
+302 SIIHDELRQF
-312 QSRLYSEQPKLYA
+312 QSRLHHEQPKLYA
-325 LMDQQGRLT
+325 LMDQQGKLT
-334 AANDHKKYVTRSLN
+334 AVGDHKKYVTRSLN
-348 FISAPIDAVVV
+348 FISAPIDEIVVN
-359 SDFSF
+359 DFSF
-364 EGYERLISEIIKHSA
+364 EGYERLINTIIERSD
-379 ELDAFFESDGEYYE
+379 ELDIFFKPDGEYYD

-412 LEDCGPAA
+412 LKDFGPAA
-420 YKFISDKNNK
+420 YKFISDAKTY
-430 TGKLIEAFQK
+430 TGKLIQAFQK
-440 TDDIGKQFYKPKDG
+440 TDDVGKQFYKPKDG

-460 FNELPVVRDFK
+460 FNELQVVRDFK
-471 RYVEQSNKL
+471 RYIEESKKL
-480 DEYIITVLAN
+480 DEYIVTVLAN

-498 VRNRLPVILE
+498 VRDRLPIILE

-550 QDINGEQAIM
+550 QDINGAQAIM
-560 IESIYLPKNKS
+560 IESIYLPKKKGKVADN
-571 KLSDSDKQ
+571 DKQ
-579 STTRKANHEFLL
+579 SATKKSSHEFLL

-603 RGGDVAN
+603 RGGDVVN

-628 NRRSNASLID
+628 NRRSNAGVIN
-638 ALNCWFGMPTQTT
+638 ALNCWFGM
-651 ADNKLS
+651 ADATIVENKLA
-657 QLGTGIYY
+657 QLGAGIYY

-673 ENQLSWSNEPDAH
+673 ENQLSWFNEPDAH
-686 SSTLV
+686 STTLV
-691 TDVLSAQPVSVL
+691 TEVLSAQPVSVL
-703 HLPYDRDKELEYDEF
+703 HLPYDKNKELEYDEY
-718 EITARHIATVL
+718 EITARHIATLL
-729 NSGQTLKNTPIKPS
+729 NSGQTLKGKPIQPS

-807 SHLYGLSIKD
+807 SHLYGLSIKN
-817 IKVMMTDH
+817 IKAMMTDH
-825 ESGMTDDHNPNG
+825 ESGVTDSSSTTSAHSHNS
-837 TNAAAVNSK
+837 NAKDTSVNEATDNK

-878 NPVQPQGVWQALAA
+878 NPIQPQGVWQALAA
-892 HPEGDRHIMDLRHI
+892 HPEGDRHIMDLRHV
-906 MDVLAQYG
+906 MDILAQYG
-914 TDMGE
+914 LGMGE
-919 HELLAWFRQHIDAS
+919 HELLAWFRQNIDAA

-972 DASRKSGTNETYGLY
+972 DASRRSGTNEKYGLY
-987 LYNAQQSPSALIN
+987 LYNADQAPSALVQQ
-1000 SVLVNQSTADQSS
+1000 SLDSQST
-1013 ESESLS
+1013 
-1019 SQAIGNQRR
+1019 GNQRR
-1028 FSPVQGSA
+1028 FSPIQGSA
-1036 TVDDYYTDIETR
+1036 TTDDYYTDIETR

-1066 EQLYVVLRDPKDT
+1066 EQLYVVLRDPNDT
-1079 KGFDFKPV
+1079 RDMKRKPV
-1087 FYWFDTLKGKSP
+1087 FYWFESP
-1099 TFDLPDR
+1099 EAKFELPDR
-1106 LKGTIGMIRA
+1106 LKGTIGMLRGHKVNEFYDKNYASNDAKSAGVNDNVQLAATKSSA
-1116 HNVHALY
+1116 HK
-1123 DNTGANNNDSDSS
+1123 
-1136 DANAVGSMSHVTFA
+1136 
-1150 TNLSNLH
+1150 
-1157 APATEM
+1157 PATET
-1163 IEYMAFS
+1163 IEYAPFAE
-1170 DVMKTNYFY
+1170 VMKTNYFY

-1199 MAVVDERIDD
+1199 MAIVDERIDD

-1214 MTDVSAVNISS
+1214 MADTSVSVEHLLNSDA
-1225 THSNEWSE
+1225 
-1233 SVTELS
+1233 S
-1239 LKPEDDIR
+1239 LEKVDGLNLKSEDDIR
-1247 FAFVK
+1247 FTFVK
-1252 GANTGTFLHEIFEK
+1252 GANAGTFLHEIFEK
-1266 IDFSNKSQWPQVID
+1266 IDFSNKAQWSQVID

-1286 QLPLVYSSVE
+1286 QLPLVYSSAE
-1296 QQSRV
+1296 QQGRRS
-1301 LQAKNKADS
+1301 QAKKQEQGDDGS
-1310 RPFNPD
+1310 FNTSSLD
-1316 SIDATKHEALI
+1316 LASIDATKHEALI
-1327 DWIEEVLQVPL
+1327 NWIEEVLHAPL
-1338 LASNQPLNAIDIE
+1338 LASNQPLFSLNAG
-1351 QRFAELEFNMGLSET
+1351 QRFSELEFNMGLSEN
-1366 FRAQDINRLFQQYLP
+1366 FKAQDISKLFQQYLP
-1381 DDVDKHISLVPQTKA
+1381 NEVDKHVTLIPQNKA

-1433 SENTLKQAMS
+1433 NENTLKQAMS

-1449 QAAIYQVALHRFLA
+1449 QAAIYQVALHRFLSM
-1463 IRIDDYTGNEH
+1463 RIHDYTGNED
-1474 KYLGAVEYMFLRGT
+1474 KYLGAVEYVFLRGV
-1488 YVSNYQSTDILA
+1488 YMIGLFLLRLFIILLLMSA
-1500 DSTEANDS
+1500 LTSANKS
-1508 GSSSNGQHNRYGL
+1508 CSLTRR
-1521 VTWDIPIDFIKAL
+1521 IKKL
-1534 DALFGLPN
+1534 KSVFFN

>member
-1 MTDLPNTTPIID
+1 MTDLTDLTNIIELSTQPHLFD
-13 ADNQLHV
+13 
-20 LNEHSN
+20 EHSDA
-26 KLPNAFDLSADTT
+26 PHSDP
-39 DSEHMSER
+39 MSER

-58 LMGRHLIE
+58 LTGKHLIE

-124 WVNSLSTDLNNKDAL
+124 WVNSLSADISNKEAL
-139 YPTVLQVMPDT
+139 YPNILQVMPESD
-150 GKPANIDKQSDSVMG
+150 KDKQEGKQSS
-165 TDADTGIEAGAD
+165 TDLNTEIGAD
-177 DINQD
+177 ELNQD
-182 LAYEHNSDEQNQKTA
+182 LATDKQA
-197 ARKCSQAKTARE
+197 AATKRVQAKKDRE
-209 EWLIDQAKY
+209 DWLVAQAKY
-218 ARLEGIMQD
+218 VRLDGIMQD

-244 PMAEAIRRTALV
+244 PMTEAIRRTALV

-289 GIIEDSSIEQVTN
+289 AIIEESSIEQVTD
-302 SIVHDELRQF
+302 SIIHDELRQF
-312 QSRLYSEQPKLYA
+312 QSRLHHEQPKLYA
-325 LMDQQGRLT
+325 LMDQQGKLT
-334 AANDHKKYVTRSLN
+334 AVSDHKKYVTRSLN
-348 FISAPIDAVVV
+348 FISAPIDEIVVN
-359 SDFSF
+359 DFSF
-364 EGYERLISEIIKHSA
+364 EGYERLINTIIERSD
-379 ELDAFFESDGEYYE
+379 ELDIFFKPDGEYYD

-412 LEDCGPAA
+412 LKNFGPAA
-420 YKFISDKNNK
+420 YKFISDAKTY
-430 TGKLIEAFQK
+430 TGKLIQAFQK
-440 TDDIGKQFYKPKDG
+440 TDDVGKQFYKPKDG

-460 FNELPVVRDFK
+460 FNELQVVRDFK
-471 RYVEQSNKL
+471 RYVEESKKL
-480 DEYIITVLAN
+480 DEYIVTVLAN

-498 VRNRLPVILE
+498 VRDRLPIILE

-550 QDINGEQAIM
+550 QDINGAQAIM
-560 IESIYLPKNKS
+560 IESIYLPKKKGKVADN
-571 KLSDSDKQ
+571 DKQ
-579 STTRKANHEFLL
+579 SATKKASHEFLL

-628 NRRSNASLID
+628 NRRSNAGVIN
-638 ALNCWFGMPTQTT
+638 ALNCWFGMADVTT
-651 ADNKLS
+651 GENKLA
-657 QLGTGIYY
+657 QLGAGIYY

-673 ENQLSWSNEPDAH
+673 ENQLSWFNEPDILT
-686 SSTLV
+686 SDLNSDLV
-691 TDVLSAQPVSVL
+691 SDVLSAQPVSVL
-703 HLPYDRDKELEYDEF
+703 HLPYDKDKELEYDEH
-718 EITARHIATVL
+718 EITARHIATL
-729 NSGQTLKNTPIKPS
+729 LSSGQTLKGKPIQPS
-743 DIGVLART
+743 DIGLLART

-807 SHLYGLSIKD
+807 SHLYGLSIKN
-817 IKVMMTDH
+817 IKAMMTDH
-825 ESGMTDDHNPNG
+825 ESGVTDSSSTTSAHSHNS
-837 TNAAAVNSK
+837 NSKDLPANEVTDNK
-846 KSYQDFITYLKEGAQ
+846 KSYQDFITYLKEGTQ

-878 NPVQPQGVWQALAA
+878 NPIQPQGVWQALAA
-892 HPEGDRHIMDLRHI
+892 HPEGDRHIMDLRHV

-914 TDMGE
+914 LGMGE
-919 HELLAWFRQHIDAS
+919 HELLAWFRQNIDAA

-972 DASRKSGTNETYGLY
+972 DASRKSGNKEDYGLY
-987 LYNAQQSPSALIN
+987 LYNAQQAPSALVIK
-1000 SVLVNQSTADQSS
+1000 STEVHHSIDS
-1013 ESESLS
+1013 EST
-1019 SQAIGNQRR
+1019 GNQRR
-1028 FSPVQGSA
+1028 FSSLKGSA
-1036 TVDDYYTDIETR
+1036 TTEDYYTNIETQ
-1048 EDFDEMRRLGY
+1048 EDFDELRRLGY

-1066 EQLYVVLRDPKDT
+1066 EQLYVVLRDPNNKT
-1079 KGFDFKPV
+1079 GFELKPV
-1087 FYWFDTLKGKSP
+1087 FYWFESP
-1099 TFDLPDR
+1099 EPKFELPDR
-1106 LKGTIGMIRA
+1106 LKGTIGMLRG
-1116 HNVHALY
+1116 HKVNEFY
-1123 DNTGANNNDSDSS
+1123 DNNYVSNAAKSAGVNDNVQLAVTKS
-1136 DANAVGSMSHVTFA
+1136 NAHK
-1150 TNLSNLH
+1150 
-1157 APATEM
+1157 PATET
-1163 IEYMAFS
+1163 IEYAPFAE
-1170 DVMKTNYFY
+1170 VMKTNYFY

-1199 MAVVDERIDD
+1199 MAIVDERIDD

-1214 MTDVSAVNISS
+1214 MAEILTSNSASPSS
-1225 THSNEWSE
+1225 KKSLEALG
-1233 SVTELS
+1233 ELS
-1239 LKPEDDIR
+1239 LKLEDDIR
-1247 FAFVK
+1247 FTFVK
-1252 GANTGTFLHEIFEK
+1252 GANAGTFLHEIFEK
-1266 IDFSNKSQWPQVID
+1266 IDFSNKAQWSQVID

-1286 QLPLVYSSVE
+1286 QLPLAYSSAE
-1296 QQSRV
+1296 QQGRRS
-1301 LQAKNKADS
+1301 QAKKQEQGDDGSINTSSLDLA
-1310 RPFNPD
+1310 

-1327 DWIEEVLQVPL
+1327 NWIEEVLHAPL
-1338 LASNQPLNAIDIE
+1338 LASNQALNSLNAG
-1351 QRFAELEFNMGLSET
+1351 QRFSELEFNMGLSEN
-1366 FRAQDINRLFQQYLP
+1366 FKAQDISKLFQQYLP
-1381 DDVDKHISLVPQTKA
+1381 NEMDKHVTLIPQNKA

-1433 SENTLKQAMS
+1433 NEGTLKQAMS

-1449 QAAIYQVALHRFLA
+1449 QAAIYQVALHRFLSM
-1463 IRIDDYTGNEH
+1463 RIPDYADNED
-1474 KYLGAVEYMFLRGT
+1474 KYLGAVEYVFLRGV
-1488 YVSNYQSTDILA
+1488 YDPNSQIA
-1500 DSTEANDS
+1500 DDLSQDVKEADNSHSMHND
-1508 GSSSNGQHNRYGL
+1508 RYGL
-1521 VTWDIPIDFIKAL
+1521 VTWDIPIDFIKGL
-1534 DALFGLPN
+1534 DALFGMPD